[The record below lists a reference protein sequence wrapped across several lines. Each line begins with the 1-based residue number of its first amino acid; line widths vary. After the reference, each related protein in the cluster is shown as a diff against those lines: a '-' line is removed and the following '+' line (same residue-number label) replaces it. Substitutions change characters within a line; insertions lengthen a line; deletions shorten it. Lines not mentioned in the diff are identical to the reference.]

1 MVKTHLK
8 IFYIGSCQGF
18 HNADRYY
25 LIPQRMLNGFTRLG
39 HVFYAFNDRDVARA
53 STIFNSSKLGRK
65 SMNQKLVKDC
75 VAYRPDLIILGHCT
89 LVTNDTLGILREKL
103 PDTPIIYR
111 NVDPLNYQQNRD
123 DLSNR
128 IDHVDWTFITTAGKS
143 LESFSS
149 KKTKVTH
156 IPNPVDKAIDVHRNF
171 GQDTLPIDLFFAG
184 SVLHNR
190 EDHRQALISDL
201 LPQIS
206 NVTTRIIGAGQED
219 RVFGADYYDLL
230 AQSKMG
236 LCLNKTNNEYLYA
249 SDRFSQ
255 YLGNGLLT
263 FIHEGPRFQE
273 LLGDAIVTYRS
284 IEDLTAKLLKFHGD
298 DALRKQTAERAH
310 TLAHDMFDVEKVCQ
324 YMIDCAF
331 FAKATQDYAW
341 DTTVYG
347 G

>member
-1 MVKTHLK
+1 MAKRHLK
-8 IFYIGSCQGF
+8 IFYVGSCQGF
-18 HNADRYY
+18 QNADRYY

-53 STIFNSSKLGRK
+53 SNMFNSSKLGRK
-65 SMNQKLVKDC
+65 SMNEKLVKDC
-75 VAYRPDLIILGHCT
+75 IAYRPDLIILGHCT
-89 LVTNDTLGILREKL
+89 LVTNDTLEILCEKL
-103 PDTPIIYR
+103 PDTPIVYR

-128 IDHVDWTFITTAGKS
+128 IGHVDWIFITTAGQS
-143 LESFSS
+143 LEAFES

-171 GQDTLPIDLFFAG
+171 EQDDLPIDLFFAG

-190 EDHRQALISDL
+190 EDHRQALISNL
-201 LPQIS
+201 LPKIT
-206 NVTTRIIGAGQED
+206 NMTTRIVGAGQED

-236 LCLNKTNNEYLYA
+236 LCLNKTDDEYLYA

-273 LLGDAIVTYRS
+273 LFGDSVVTYRAVD
-284 IEDLTAKLLKFHGD
+284 DLAEKLLKFNND
-298 DALRKQTAERAH
+298 EALRKRTAASAH
-310 TLAHDMFDVEKVCQ
+310 RLAHDMFDVEKVCQ

-331 FAKATQDYAW
+331 SEKPTLNYAW
-341 DTTVYG
+341 DTNVYG